1 MGVWVSIREVFCR
14 RRVKSLDELAD
25 RVVRVN
31 VHQESPRGNFVFP
44 GIDYADRIEVESK
57 PVGCVEYGINPL
69 ADRLYINSIEIHPN
83 SRRQGLGLGV
93 LWSLWREHQVPIIPL
108 HEFATSHGFWQCAR
122 RRFAAA
128 GAVVGPELRGM
139 VDMDA
144 EQARWAHLV
153 PEPEH
158 ERLIREYLASPEGAA
173 LAARGLAGGQ
183 V

>member
-1 MGVWVSIREVFCR
+1 MGVLASICDVFRR

-25 RVVRVN
+25 RLVRVN

-44 GIDYADRIEVESK
+44 GVDYADRIEVEGQ

-69 ADRLYINSIEIHPN
+69 ADRLYINSIEIHPD
-83 SRRQGLGLGV
+83 SRRQGVGLGV

-108 HEFATSHGFWQCAR
+108 HEFATSHGFWQRAR

-128 GAVVGPELRGM
+128 GAVVGPELRGAA
-139 VDMDA
+139 DMDT

-158 ERLIREYLASPEGAA
+158 KRLIREYLASPEGAA
-173 LAARGLAGGQ
+173 LAARGQAGGR